1 MPTQENIT
9 VRDVTSNCSDI
20 NFLYQILKERS
31 IREPLFRL
39 PSYIEHCNYI
49 ESKPYLSFKLL
60 SYKDLL
66 LGCAFLSRKFEIGAY
81 LTKFDNIKNNIKPIK
96 GIDLSSTMMYACVE
110 DNNFPSFVAFSL
122 HENYRGNRCIL
133 KLSKFRDMEE
143 KYCIQSKKDS
153 KYNVYQFKK
162 N

>member
-66 LGCAFLSRKFEIGAY
+66 LGCAFV
-81 LTKFDNIKNNIKPIK
+81 FDNIKNNIKPIK